1 MTDTEFRH
9 LKVLAQTDVAG
20 FVAARRELIERMI
33 SGTDPERQARLW
45 QLQHE
50 IELMRATTPNAD
62 RVTRQLAQ
70 MISERLDALGLALS
84 RLTTATEP
92 IDGTV
97 DTAHGAKHE
106 I

>member
-33 SGTDPERQARLW
+33 SGTDPERQAKLW
-45 QLQHE
+45 QLQDE

-62 RVTRQLAQ
+62 QVTHRLAQ
-70 MISERLDALGLALS
+70 MISERLDALDLAFS
-84 RLTTATEP
+84 RLPTAAEP
-92 IDGTV
+92 IGETV
-97 DTAHGAKHE
+97 NTAHGAKHQM
-106 I
+106 